1 MVNGIIQS
9 YLPENNGH
17 IIVLQAL
24 SAGAGWF
31 MQSRQ
36 FMHEEKMH
44 AIANQGKDAIKA
56 ILLEMLN
63 HKSYTDRSFSALRER
78 IGGYTDDELRKLLHE
93 LGARK
98 TSRDVGSEEWWYLE
112 SRKQERI
119 EKKQSVITSWAP
131 CMNVFSCKAA
141 VYACLVDKYPIKI
154 NNLCNASS

>member
-1 MVNGIIQS
+1 MNEAGWALLGAVVGA
-9 YLPENNGH
+9 L
-17 IIVLQAL
+17 L

-36 FMHEEKMH
+36 FMHEEKMR
-44 AIANQGKDAIKA
+44 AIANQGKEAIKA

-78 IGGYTDDELRKLLHE
+78 VGGYTDDELRQFLHE

-98 TSRDVGSEEWWYLE
+98 TSRDGGSEEWWYLE

-119 EKKQSVITSWAP
+119 E
-131 CMNVFSCKAA
+131 
-141 VYACLVDKYPIKI
+141 
-154 NNLCNASS
+154 NNKRGR